1 MGAILGARIDMAT
14 LSFSIASE
22 AFDRDLLP
30 PEARSV
36 GTPAFSEA
44 VSAFL
49 RSEFKDFGGRATIR
63 VDEQTILVQWDPDSK
78 QTNPLLPIIE
88 KLQRGRQAEG
98 IQLLELLLSH
108 RPDDPVVLYN
118 LGLAL
123 SDAGRV
129 ERAEEIL
136 RRAGEVNPTDVNIT
150 VALGVALGRLR
161 RNAEAEAV
169 LRAATEQDPK
179 NAWAQR
185 NLGAMLLKAGKP
197 EEAIPYYGAATK
209 LLAKDQLAW
218 LGLADACRLTGKI
231 REAEDAYRTAVKI
244 NPHSEMADKARSGS
258 NALSQSSFDN
268 VSQVVPRQD
277 AVLYCL
283 DALGRY
289 SKMSPAELKK
299 LTLDLAMA
307 GRNGFAVHDPNSRYR
322 VRGLDGEFSGLAMV
336 SFLYVAMQQIS
347 PGTNVGFDLA
357 KEYEVAKKMLKAQI

>member
-1 MGAILGARIDMAT
+1 LVPVGAILGARIDMAT

-78 QTNPLLPIIE
+78 QINPLLPIIE

-123 SDAGRV
+123 
-129 ERAEEIL
+129 
-136 RRAGEVNPTDVNIT
+136 
-150 VALGVALGRLR
+150 GVALGRLR

-179 NAWAQR
+179 NPWAQR
-185 NLGAMLLKAGKP
+185 NLGALLVKAGKP
-197 EEAIPYYGAATK
+197 EEAVPYYGAATK
-209 LLAKDQLAW
+209 LLPNDQLAW

-244 NPHSEMADKARSGS
+244 NPHSEMAEKARSGS
-258 NALSQSSFDN
+258 NALSQSSFDK
-268 VSQVVPRQD
+268 VSQATPRHD

-283 DALGRY
+283 EALQQCSRL
-289 SKMSPAELKK
+289 SPAELKK
-299 LTLDLAMA
+299 LTLELAMA

-322 VRGLDGEFSGLAMV
+322 VKGLEGEFSGLAMV

-357 KEYEVAKKMLKAQI
+357 KEYEMAKKMLKTQI